1 MLGALKIKN
10 GLFGPYGLAILA
22 LDAPLDGIGPE
33 NLLGGSFAPNRGGHA
48 LKTRALAQTQ

>member
-22 LDAPLDGIGPE
+22 LDVPLDGIGPE
-33 NLLGGSFAPNRGGHA
+33 DLLGGSFAPN
-48 LKTRALAQTQ
+48 